1 MATLKTNLIEPEG
14 ATTTLTVG
22 EAGGDLVIGADSLK
36 ANTLKSRTN
45 PTVTSFTTVETTSW
59 TAPAGV
65 TSVEYLVVAGG
76 GSGGGNTGGADGSGG
91 GGGAGGY
98 RAGTLAVVPATSYTV
113 TVGAGGVAGSPG
125 GTDMQGADSVFST
138 ITSAGGGAGGGGAW
152 PGPSAGVAGGSG
164 GGGQGWYTSA
174 KPGGAGNTPSTS
186 PRQGFPGG
194 SNPGNSGP
202 EYSQGGGGGGSSGRG
217 VDGSTA
223 SGTNTTFAGGGA
235 GTTNNITGSHVTYAS
250 GGKGA
255 GNGWSGGAAGGAN
268 TGDGGDGEGTSN
280 GGSGVV
286 IVKYTLPTGTPQTL
300 FVSNGSGV
308 VSSVDSGWGGV
319 QVLLSTQTASNSA
332 SISFTSGIDSTYK
345 EYVFEFINI
354 NPATGDSNLAFQVN
368 AVGQTGYDE
377 TITSTSFRAQHK
389 ENDTQA
395 ELGYIGG
402 SDQAQ
407 GTAFQDILIYI
418 AAGSDECCVGEMHLF
433 NPASTI
439 YVKNWYA
446 NSQTLGD
453 SGTPKSY
460 ATWTA
465 GYINTTAAIDDIQFK
480 MLTGNF
486 DGTIKMYGI
495 K

>member
-194 SNPGNSGP
+194 SNDGSSGP
-202 EYSQGGGGGGSSGRG
+202 EYAQGSGGGGSSGRG

-300 FVSNGSGV
+300 FVSNGSGT
-308 VSSVDSGWGGV
+308 VSSVNAEWGGV
-319 QVLLSTQTASNSA
+319 QVLLSSQTASNSA

-345 EYVFEFINI
+345 EYVWEFIDI
-354 NPATGDSNLAFQVN
+354 NPATDGGALQFQVN
-368 AVGQTGYDE
+368 VAGQSGYDE
-377 TITSTSFRAQHK
+377 TMTTSYFQANHH
-389 ENDTQA
+389 EDNDPA
-395 ELGYIGG
+395 ELAYASGD
-402 SDQAQ
+402 DQAQ
-407 GTAFQDILIYI
+407 GTAFQSIISYI
-418 AAGSDECCVGEMHLF
+418 SNAADGCGVGELHLF
-433 NPASTI
+433 NPASTT
-439 YVKNWYA
+439 YVKNW
-446 NSQTLGD
+446 NSVGQCMGAAPQSLI
-453 SGTPKSY
+453 SY
-460 ATWTA
+460 GA
-465 GYINTTAAIDDIQFK
+465 GYINVTAAVDEIQFK
-480 MLTGNF
+480 MNSGNF
-486 DGTIKMYGI
+486 DGTIKMYGM

>member
-1 MATLKTNLIEPEG
+1 MATLKTNLLEPSTG
-14 ATTTLTVG
+14 TTLTVG
-22 EAGGDLVIGADSLK
+22 ESGGDLVIGADSLK
-36 ANTLKSRTN
+36 ANTLKTSTD

-113 TVGAGGVAGSPG
+113 TVGGGGVAGSPG
-125 GTDMQGADSVFST
+125 GTNMQGGDSVFST

-202 EYSQGGGGGGSSGRG
+202 EYSQGGGGGGSSGPGREG
-217 VDGSTA
+217 NLA
-223 SGTNTTFAGGGA
+223 SGTNSTFASGGG
-235 GTTNNITGSHVTYAS
+235 GTSNNITGTYVTYAQ

-255 GNGWSGGAAGGAN
+255 GNAWSGGAAGGAN

-280 GGSGVV
+280 GGSGIVV
-286 IVKYTLPTGTPQTL
+286 LKYTLPSGTPRTL
-300 FVSNGSGV
+300 FTSNGSGV

-319 QVLLSTQTASNSA
+319 QVLLSSQTVSNQASV
-332 SISFTSGIDSTYK
+332 SFTSGIDSTYD
-345 EYVFEFINI
+345 EYVFEFFNI
-354 NPATGDSNLAFQVN
+354 NPATDGGVFQFQM
-368 AVGQTGYDE
+368 GSGYNT
-377 TITSTSFRAQHK
+377 TITSTFFNAVHW
-389 ENDTQA
+389 ENDGSA
-395 ELGYIGG
+395 ALGYGAG
-402 SDQAQ
+402 SDQGQ
-407 GTAFQDILIYI
+407 GTSYQDLSYGIGS
-418 AAGSDECCVGEMHLF
+418 GSDESLVGELHLF
-433 NPASTI
+433 GPSSST
-439 YVKNWYA
+439 YVKNFY
-446 NSQTLGD
+446 SRIQYYD
-453 SGTPKSY
+453 EDDRSY
-460 ATWTA
+460 DVFVGGFLNTATA
-465 GYINTTAAIDDIQFK
+465 LSAIDFK
-480 MLTGNF
+480 MSSGNL

>member
-36 ANTLKSRTN
+36 ANTLKSRTQ
-45 PTVTSFTTVETTSW
+45 PIVTSFTTVESTTW

-65 TSVEYLVVAGG
+65 TSIEYLVVAGG
-76 GSGGGNTGGADGSGG
+76 GSGGGTTGSADGSGG

-98 RAGTLAVVPATSYTV
+98 RSGTLTVTPGTAYGV

-152 PGPSAGVAGGSG
+152 PGPQSGVAGGSG
-164 GGGQGWYTSA
+164 GGGMGWYTTTYN
-174 KPGGAGNTPSTS
+174 GGAGNTPATS
-186 PRQGFPGG
+186 PSQGFAGG
-194 SNPGNSGP
+194 NNPVAGGP
-202 EYSQGGGGGGSSGRG
+202 EYAQGSGGGGSSGRG
-217 VDGSTA
+217 ADGSTV

-235 GTTNNITGSHVTYAS
+235 GTSNNITGSYVTYAA

-255 GNGWSGGAAGGAN
+255 GNGWSGGVAGAAN

-300 FVSNGSGV
+300 FVSDGSGS

-332 SISFTSGIDSTYK
+332 SLSFTSGIDSTYN

-354 NPATGDSNLAFQVN
+354 DPVTNSVTFGFQANATDS
-368 AVGQTGYDE
+368 TSYDE
-377 TITSTSFRAQHK
+377 TITSTAFRARHY
-389 ENDTQA
+389 EDGTSGAVNYEVDA
-395 ELGYIGG
+395 
-402 SDQAQ
+402 DQAQ
-407 GTAFQDILIYI
+407 GTALQPLLLHLGGGGDKS
-418 AAGSDECCVGEMHLF
+418 ASGELHLF
-433 NPASTI
+433 NPSSTT
-439 YVKNWYA
+439 YVKNFYSESNHYGGA
-446 NSQTLGD
+446 GEQTQN
-453 SGTPKSY
+453 Y
-460 ATWTA
+460 FIA
-465 GYINTTAAIDDIQFK
+465 GYINTTTAIDDIQFK
-480 MLTGNF
+480 MSSGNINA
-486 DGTIKMYGI
+486 GIIKMYGI